1 MKVYLVGGA
10 VRDKLLG
17 IPVKEKDWVVVGSTP
32 QEMRDKGYK
41 QVGKDF
47 PVFINPKTGEEYAL
61 ARTERKSG
69 HGYTGFEFDTN
80 PNVTLEEDLA
90 RRDLTINAI
99 AQDEDGTLIDPFN
112 GQEDIKNKKLRHVS
126 DAFSEDPLRVLR
138 VARFKANLKNF
149 EITKETLQKIEKVII
164 SNEMKYLTGERIWL
178 ELIKSHDP
186 LRFFFALKDISPE
199 TLLDIFP
206 HATIKSDKQPSIDPY
221 TGDITH
227 DEIKYM
233 TKEEE
238 DRVFD
243 RRMVDHPDYLDWPKY
258 VQISYLLWLFVPP
271 DSNAVDVALENIS
284 APNECKELSKLLY
297 FNVLVGFELNE
308 SFEET
313 IKSRFRDVF
322 KYDNFSQG
330 EKMRIDLALLF
341 TWRAVARLK
350 NSVNTNILILDE
362 VFDSSLDSQGTDD
375 FLKLLNALNEK
386 TNAFIISHKGD
397 QLYDKFE
404 EVIRF
409 EKSLELETSH
419 LTRISGLPIGKIF
432 VHKITLVFVG
442 SPLATPYLK
451 EITDSLFEEGKIR
464 MGKKSKNK
472 AKLLRN
478 FLLCLF
484 TRLI

>member
-149 EITKETLQKIEKVII
+149 EITKETLQKIEKVIT

-206 HATIKSDKQPSIDPY
+206 HATIKSSKQPSIDPY
-221 TGDITH
+221 TGDIIH

-233 TKEEE
+233 TKEEV

-243 RRMVDHPDYLDWPKY
+243 RRMVNHPDYLDWPKY
-258 VQISYLLWLFVPP
+258 VQISYLLWQFVPP
-271 DSNAVDVALENIS
+271 DSKAMDVALENIS

-297 FNVLVGFELNE
+297 FNLLVFELNE
-308 SFEET
+308 IEPDGLLRFIKKLDIRKEE
-313 IKSRFRDVF
+313 
-322 KYDNFSQG
+322 
-330 EKMRIDLALLF
+330 
-341 TWRAVARLK
+341 RLK
-350 NSVNTNILILDE
+350 NYLMIKKGEHDIYN
-362 VFDSSLDSQGTDD
+362 
-375 FLKLLNALNEK
+375 KLLIEDLICDIKSFKLDNKDQNKSGEEIQKIVENA
-386 TNAFIISHKGD
+386 H
-397 QLYDKFE
+397 
-404 EVIRF
+404 
-409 EKSLELETSH
+409 LEIVNKH
-419 LTRISGLPIGKIF
+419 LDMCKKIF
-432 VHKITLVFVG
+432 
-442 SPLATPYLK
+442 
-451 EITDSLFEEGKIR
+451 
-464 MGKKSKNK
+464 KK
-472 AKLLRN
+472 
-478 FLLCLF
+478 
-484 TRLI
+484 

>member
-1 MKVYLVGGA
+1 MFNFKKQDRFLQKNFRKEVMKVYLVGGA

-149 EITKETLQKIEKVII
+149 EITKETLQKIEKVVT

-271 DSNAVDVALENIS
+271 DSNAMDVALENIS

-308 SFEET
+308 IEPDGLLRFIKKLDIRKEE
-313 IKSRFRDVF
+313 
-322 KYDNFSQG
+322 
-330 EKMRIDLALLF
+330 
-341 TWRAVARLK
+341 RLK
-350 NSVNTNILILDE
+350 NYLMIKKGEHDIYN
-362 VFDSSLDSQGTDD
+362 
-375 FLKLLNALNEK
+375 KLLIEDLICDIKSFKLDNKDQKKSGEEIQKIVENA
-386 TNAFIISHKGD
+386 H
-397 QLYDKFE
+397 
-404 EVIRF
+404 
-409 EKSLELETSH
+409 LEIVNKH
-419 LTRISGLPIGKIF
+419 LDMCKKIF
-432 VHKITLVFVG
+432 
-442 SPLATPYLK
+442 
-451 EITDSLFEEGKIR
+451 
-464 MGKKSKNK
+464 KK
-472 AKLLRN
+472 
-478 FLLCLF
+478 
-484 TRLI
+484 

>member
-233 TKEEE
+233 TKEEV

-243 RRMVDHPDYLDWPKY
+243 RRMVNHPDYLDWPKY
-258 VQISYLLWLFVPP
+258 VQISYLLWQFVPP
-271 DSNAVDVALENIS
+271 DSKAMDVALENIS

-297 FNVLVGFELNE
+297 FNLLVFELNE
-308 SFEET
+308 IEPDGLLRFIKKLDIRKEE
-313 IKSRFRDVF
+313 
-322 KYDNFSQG
+322 
-330 EKMRIDLALLF
+330 
-341 TWRAVARLK
+341 RLK
-350 NSVNTNILILDE
+350 NYLMIKKGEHDIYN
-362 VFDSSLDSQGTDD
+362 
-375 FLKLLNALNEK
+375 KLLIEDLICDIKSFKLDNKDQNKSGEEIQKIVENA
-386 TNAFIISHKGD
+386 H
-397 QLYDKFE
+397 
-404 EVIRF
+404 
-409 EKSLELETSH
+409 LEIVNKH
-419 LTRISGLPIGKIF
+419 LDMCKKIF
-432 VHKITLVFVG
+432 
-442 SPLATPYLK
+442 
-451 EITDSLFEEGKIR
+451 
-464 MGKKSKNK
+464 KK
-472 AKLLRN
+472 
-478 FLLCLF
+478 
-484 TRLI
+484 

>member
-221 TGDITH
+221 TGDIIH

-233 TKEEE
+233 TKEEV

-243 RRMVDHPDYLDWPKY
+243 RRMVNHPDYLDWPKY
-258 VQISYLLWLFVPP
+258 VQISYLLWQFVPP
-271 DSNAVDVALENIS
+271 DSKAMDVALENIS

-297 FNVLVGFELNE
+297 FNLLVFELNE
-308 SFEET
+308 IEPDGLLRFIKKLDIRKEE
-313 IKSRFRDVF
+313 
-322 KYDNFSQG
+322 
-330 EKMRIDLALLF
+330 
-341 TWRAVARLK
+341 RLK
-350 NSVNTNILILDE
+350 NYLMIKKGEHDIYN
-362 VFDSSLDSQGTDD
+362 
-375 FLKLLNALNEK
+375 KLLIEDLICDIKSFKLDNK
-386 TNAFIISHKGD
+386 D
-397 QLYDKFE
+397 Q
-404 EVIRF
+404 
-409 EKSLELETSH
+409 
-419 LTRISGLPIGKIF
+419 
-432 VHKITLVFVG
+432 
-442 SPLATPYLK
+442 
-451 EITDSLFEEGKIR
+451 
-464 MGKKSKNK
+464 KKSGEEIQKIVENAHLEIVNK
-472 AKLLRN
+472 HLDMCKKT
-478 FLLCLF
+478 FKK
-484 TRLI
+484 

>member
-99 AQDEDGTLIDPFN
+99 AQDENGTLIDPFN

-221 TGDITH
+221 TGDIIH
-227 DEIKYM
+227 NEIKYM

-243 RRMVDHPDYLDWPKY
+243 RRMVNHPDYLDWPKY
-258 VQISYLLWLFVPP
+258 VQISYLLWQFVPP
-271 DSNAVDVALENIS
+271 DSKAMDVALENIS

-297 FNVLVGFELNE
+297 FNLLVFELNE
-308 SFEET
+308 IEPDGLLRFIKKLDIRKEE
-313 IKSRFRDVF
+313 
-322 KYDNFSQG
+322 
-330 EKMRIDLALLF
+330 
-341 TWRAVARLK
+341 RLK
-350 NSVNTNILILDE
+350 NYLMIKKGEHDIYN
-362 VFDSSLDSQGTDD
+362 
-375 FLKLLNALNEK
+375 KLLIEDLICDIKSFKLDNKDQNKSGEEIQKIVENAHLEIVNKHLDMCKK
-386 TNAFIISHKGD
+386 TF
-397 QLYDKFE
+397 
-404 EVIRF
+404 
-409 EKSLELETSH
+409 
-419 LTRISGLPIGKIF
+419 
-432 VHKITLVFVG
+432 
-442 SPLATPYLK
+442 
-451 EITDSLFEEGKIR
+451 
-464 MGKKSKNK
+464 KK
-472 AKLLRN
+472 
-478 FLLCLF
+478 
-484 TRLI
+484 

>member
-258 VQISYLLWLFVPP
+258 VQISYLLWQFVPP
-271 DSNAVDVALENIS
+271 DSNAMDVALENIS

-308 SFEET
+308 IEPDGLLRFIKKLDIRKEE
-313 IKSRFRDVF
+313 
-322 KYDNFSQG
+322 
-330 EKMRIDLALLF
+330 
-341 TWRAVARLK
+341 RLK
-350 NSVNTNILILDE
+350 NYLMIKKGEHDIYN
-362 VFDSSLDSQGTDD
+362 
-375 FLKLLNALNEK
+375 KLLIEDLICDIKSFKLDNKDQKKSGEEIQKIVENA
-386 TNAFIISHKGD
+386 H
-397 QLYDKFE
+397 
-404 EVIRF
+404 
-409 EKSLELETSH
+409 LEIVNKH
-419 LTRISGLPIGKIF
+419 LDMCKKIF
-432 VHKITLVFVG
+432 
-442 SPLATPYLK
+442 
-451 EITDSLFEEGKIR
+451 
-464 MGKKSKNK
+464 KK
-472 AKLLRN
+472 
-478 FLLCLF
+478 
-484 TRLI
+484 

>member
-32 QEMRDKGYK
+32 QEMKDKGYK

-149 EITKETLQKIEKVII
+149 EITKETLQKIEKVVT

-221 TGDITH
+221 TGDIIH
-227 DEIKYM
+227 DEIKFM
-233 TKEEE
+233 TKEEV

-243 RRMVDHPDYLDWPKY
+243 RRMVNHPDYLDWPKY
-258 VQISYLLWLFVPP
+258 VQISYLLWQFVPP
-271 DSNAVDVALENIS
+271 DSKAMDVALENIS

-297 FNVLVGFELNE
+297 FNLLVFELNE
-308 SFEET
+308 IEPDGLLRFIKKLDIRKEE
-313 IKSRFRDVF
+313 
-322 KYDNFSQG
+322 
-330 EKMRIDLALLF
+330 
-341 TWRAVARLK
+341 RLK
-350 NSVNTNILILDE
+350 NYLMIKKGEHDIYN
-362 VFDSSLDSQGTDD
+362 
-375 FLKLLNALNEK
+375 KLLIEDLICDIKSFKLDNKDQNKSGEEIQKIVENAHLEIVNKHLDMCKK
-386 TNAFIISHKGD
+386 TF
-397 QLYDKFE
+397 
-404 EVIRF
+404 
-409 EKSLELETSH
+409 
-419 LTRISGLPIGKIF
+419 
-432 VHKITLVFVG
+432 
-442 SPLATPYLK
+442 
-451 EITDSLFEEGKIR
+451 
-464 MGKKSKNK
+464 KK
-472 AKLLRN
+472 
-478 FLLCLF
+478 
-484 TRLI
+484 

>member
-206 HATIKSDKQPSIDPY
+206 HATIKSDKQPSIDPH
-221 TGDITH
+221 TDDIIH
-227 DEIKYM
+227 NEIKYM

-271 DSNAVDVALENIS
+271 DSNDMDVAIENIC

-308 SFEET
+308 IEPDGLLRFIKKLDIRKEE
-313 IKSRFRDVF
+313 
-322 KYDNFSQG
+322 
-330 EKMRIDLALLF
+330 
-341 TWRAVARLK
+341 RLK
-350 NSVNTNILILDE
+350 NYLMIKKGEHDIYN
-362 VFDSSLDSQGTDD
+362 
-375 FLKLLNALNEK
+375 KLLIEDLICDIKSFKLDNK
-386 TNAFIISHKGD
+386 D
-397 QLYDKFE
+397 Q
-404 EVIRF
+404 
-409 EKSLELETSH
+409 
-419 LTRISGLPIGKIF
+419 
-432 VHKITLVFVG
+432 
-442 SPLATPYLK
+442 
-451 EITDSLFEEGKIR
+451 
-464 MGKKSKNK
+464 KKSGEEIQKIVENAHLEIVNK
-472 AKLLRN
+472 HLDMCKKT
-478 FLLCLF
+478 FKK
-484 TRLI
+484 

>member
-271 DSNAVDVALENIS
+271 DSNAMDVALENIS

-308 SFEET
+308 IEPDGLLRFIKKLDIRKEE
-313 IKSRFRDVF
+313 
-322 KYDNFSQG
+322 
-330 EKMRIDLALLF
+330 
-341 TWRAVARLK
+341 RLK
-350 NSVNTNILILDE
+350 NYLMIKKGEHDIYN
-362 VFDSSLDSQGTDD
+362 
-375 FLKLLNALNEK
+375 KLLIEDLICDIKSFKLDNK
-386 TNAFIISHKGD
+386 D
-397 QLYDKFE
+397 Q
-404 EVIRF
+404 
-409 EKSLELETSH
+409 
-419 LTRISGLPIGKIF
+419 
-432 VHKITLVFVG
+432 
-442 SPLATPYLK
+442 
-451 EITDSLFEEGKIR
+451 
-464 MGKKSKNK
+464 KKSGEEIQKIVENAHLEIVNK
-472 AKLLRN
+472 HLDMCKKT
-478 FLLCLF
+478 FKK
-484 TRLI
+484 

>member
-149 EITKETLQKIEKVII
+149 EITKETLQKIEKVIT

-221 TGDITH
+221 TGDIIH

-233 TKEEE
+233 TKEEV

-243 RRMVDHPDYLDWPKY
+243 RRMVNHPDYLDWPKY
-258 VQISYLLWLFVPP
+258 VQISYLLWQFVPP
-271 DSNAVDVALENIS
+271 DSKAMDVALENIS
-284 APNECKELSKLLY
+284 APNECKELSKLLHL
-297 FNVLVGFELNE
+297 NLLVFELNE
-308 SFEET
+308 IEPDGLLRFIKKLDIRKEE
-313 IKSRFRDVF
+313 
-322 KYDNFSQG
+322 
-330 EKMRIDLALLF
+330 
-341 TWRAVARLK
+341 RLK
-350 NSVNTNILILDE
+350 NYLIIKKGEHDIYN
-362 VFDSSLDSQGTDD
+362 
-375 FLKLLNALNEK
+375 KLLIEDLICDIKSFKLDNKDQNKSGEEIQKIVENAHLEIVNKHLDMCKK
-386 TNAFIISHKGD
+386 TF
-397 QLYDKFE
+397 
-404 EVIRF
+404 
-409 EKSLELETSH
+409 
-419 LTRISGLPIGKIF
+419 
-432 VHKITLVFVG
+432 
-442 SPLATPYLK
+442 
-451 EITDSLFEEGKIR
+451 
-464 MGKKSKNK
+464 KK
-472 AKLLRN
+472 
-478 FLLCLF
+478 
-484 TRLI
+484 

>member
-149 EITKETLQKIEKVII
+149 EITKETLQKIEKVIT

-206 HATIKSDKQPSIDPY
+206 HATIKSDKQPSINPY

-258 VQISYLLWLFVPP
+258 VQISYLLWQFVPP
-271 DSNAVDVALENIS
+271 DSKAMDVALENIS

-297 FNVLVGFELNE
+297 FNLLVFELNE
-308 SFEET
+308 IEPDGLLRFIKKLDIRKEE
-313 IKSRFRDVF
+313 
-322 KYDNFSQG
+322 
-330 EKMRIDLALLF
+330 
-341 TWRAVARLK
+341 RLK
-350 NSVNTNILILDE
+350 NYLMIKKGEHDIYN
-362 VFDSSLDSQGTDD
+362 
-375 FLKLLNALNEK
+375 KLLIEDLICDIKSFKLDNKDQNKSGEEIQKIVENA
-386 TNAFIISHKGD
+386 H
-397 QLYDKFE
+397 
-404 EVIRF
+404 
-409 EKSLELETSH
+409 LEIVNKH
-419 LTRISGLPIGKIF
+419 LDMCKKIF
-432 VHKITLVFVG
+432 
-442 SPLATPYLK
+442 
-451 EITDSLFEEGKIR
+451 
-464 MGKKSKNK
+464 KK
-472 AKLLRN
+472 
-478 FLLCLF
+478 
-484 TRLI
+484 

>member
-149 EITKETLQKIEKVII
+149 EITKETLQKIEKVIT

-221 TGDITH
+221 TGDIIH

-258 VQISYLLWLFVPP
+258 VQISYLFWLFVPP
-271 DSNAVDVALENIS
+271 DSKAMDVALKNIN

-297 FNVLVGFELNE
+297 FDLQVSELNE
-308 SFEET
+308 VEPDGLLRFIKKLDIRKEERFKNYLMIKKGEHDIYNKLLIEDLICD
-313 IKSRFRDVF
+313 IKSF
-322 KYDNFSQG
+322 KLDNKEQNKSG
-330 EKMRIDLALLF
+330 EEIQKIVENAHLEI
-341 TWRAVARLK
+341 
-350 NSVNTNILILDE
+350 VNKHLDMC
-362 VFDSSLDSQGTDD
+362 
-375 FLKLLNALNEK
+375 K
-386 TNAFIISHKGD
+386 
-397 QLYDKFE
+397 
-404 EVIRF
+404 
-409 EKSLELETSH
+409 
-419 LTRISGLPIGKIF
+419 KIF
-432 VHKITLVFVG
+432 
-442 SPLATPYLK
+442 
-451 EITDSLFEEGKIR
+451 
-464 MGKKSKNK
+464 KK
-472 AKLLRN
+472 
-478 FLLCLF
+478 
-484 TRLI
+484 

>member
-149 EITKETLQKIEKVII
+149 EITKETLQKIEKVVT

-186 LRFFFALKDISPE
+186 IRFFFALKDISPE

-221 TGDITH
+221 TGDIIH
-227 DEIKYM
+227 NEIKYM

-243 RRMVDHPDYLDWPKY
+243 RRMVNHPDYLDWPKY
-258 VQISYLLWLFVPP
+258 VQISYLLWQFVPP
-271 DSNAVDVALENIS
+271 DSKAMDVALENIS

-297 FNVLVGFELNE
+297 FNLLVFELNE
-308 SFEET
+308 IEPDGLLRFIKKLDIRKEE
-313 IKSRFRDVF
+313 
-322 KYDNFSQG
+322 
-330 EKMRIDLALLF
+330 
-341 TWRAVARLK
+341 RLK
-350 NSVNTNILILDE
+350 NYLMIKKGEHDIYN
-362 VFDSSLDSQGTDD
+362 
-375 FLKLLNALNEK
+375 KLLIEDLICDIKSFKLDNKDQNKSGEEIQKIVENAHLEIVNKHLDMCKK
-386 TNAFIISHKGD
+386 TF
-397 QLYDKFE
+397 
-404 EVIRF
+404 
-409 EKSLELETSH
+409 
-419 LTRISGLPIGKIF
+419 
-432 VHKITLVFVG
+432 
-442 SPLATPYLK
+442 
-451 EITDSLFEEGKIR
+451 
-464 MGKKSKNK
+464 KK
-472 AKLLRN
+472 
-478 FLLCLF
+478 
-484 TRLI
+484 

>member
-221 TGDITH
+221 TGDIIH

-233 TKEEE
+233 TKEEV

-243 RRMVDHPDYLDWPKY
+243 RRMVNHPDYLDWPKY
-258 VQISYLLWLFVPP
+258 VQISYLLWQFVPP
-271 DSNAVDVALENIS
+271 DSKAMDVALENIS

-297 FNVLVGFELNE
+297 FNLLVFELNE
-308 SFEET
+308 IEPDGLLRFIKKLDIRKEE
-313 IKSRFRDVF
+313 
-322 KYDNFSQG
+322 
-330 EKMRIDLALLF
+330 
-341 TWRAVARLK
+341 RLK
-350 NSVNTNILILDE
+350 NYLIIKKGEHDIYN
-362 VFDSSLDSQGTDD
+362 
-375 FLKLLNALNEK
+375 KLLIEDLICDIKSFKLDNKDQNKSGEEIQKIVENAHLEIVNKHLDMCKK
-386 TNAFIISHKGD
+386 TF
-397 QLYDKFE
+397 
-404 EVIRF
+404 
-409 EKSLELETSH
+409 
-419 LTRISGLPIGKIF
+419 
-432 VHKITLVFVG
+432 
-442 SPLATPYLK
+442 
-451 EITDSLFEEGKIR
+451 
-464 MGKKSKNK
+464 KK
-472 AKLLRN
+472 
-478 FLLCLF
+478 
-484 TRLI
+484 

>member
-206 HATIKSDKQPSIDPY
+206 HATIKSNKQPSIDAY
-221 TGDITH
+221 TGDIIH

-233 TKEEE
+233 TKEEV

-243 RRMVDHPDYLDWPKY
+243 RRMVNHPDYLDWPKY
-258 VQISYLLWLFVPP
+258 VQISYLLWQFVPP
-271 DSNAVDVALENIS
+271 DSKAMDVALENIS

-308 SFEET
+308 IEPDGLLRFIKKLDIRKEE
-313 IKSRFRDVF
+313 
-322 KYDNFSQG
+322 
-330 EKMRIDLALLF
+330 
-341 TWRAVARLK
+341 RLK
-350 NSVNTNILILDE
+350 NYLIIKKGEHDIYN
-362 VFDSSLDSQGTDD
+362 
-375 FLKLLNALNEK
+375 KLLIEDLICDIKSFKLDNKDQNKSGEEIQKIVENAHLEIVNEHLDMCKK
-386 TNAFIISHKGD
+386 TF
-397 QLYDKFE
+397 
-404 EVIRF
+404 
-409 EKSLELETSH
+409 
-419 LTRISGLPIGKIF
+419 
-432 VHKITLVFVG
+432 
-442 SPLATPYLK
+442 
-451 EITDSLFEEGKIR
+451 
-464 MGKKSKNK
+464 KK
-472 AKLLRN
+472 
-478 FLLCLF
+478 
-484 TRLI
+484 

>member
-149 EITKETLQKIEKVII
+149 EITKETLQKIEKVVT

-271 DSNAVDVALENIS
+271 DSNAMDVALENIS

-308 SFEET
+308 IEPDGLLRFIKKLDIRKEE
-313 IKSRFRDVF
+313 
-322 KYDNFSQG
+322 
-330 EKMRIDLALLF
+330 
-341 TWRAVARLK
+341 RLK
-350 NSVNTNILILDE
+350 NYLIIKKGEHDIYN
-362 VFDSSLDSQGTDD
+362 
-375 FLKLLNALNEK
+375 KLLIEDLICDIKSFKLDNKDQNKSGEEIQKIVENAHLEIVNKHLDMCKK
-386 TNAFIISHKGD
+386 TF
-397 QLYDKFE
+397 
-404 EVIRF
+404 
-409 EKSLELETSH
+409 
-419 LTRISGLPIGKIF
+419 
-432 VHKITLVFVG
+432 
-442 SPLATPYLK
+442 
-451 EITDSLFEEGKIR
+451 
-464 MGKKSKNK
+464 KK
-472 AKLLRN
+472 
-478 FLLCLF
+478 
-484 TRLI
+484 

>member
-221 TGDITH
+221 TGDIIH

-233 TKEEE
+233 TKEEV

-243 RRMVDHPDYLDWPKY
+243 RRMVNHPDYLDWPKY
-258 VQISYLLWLFVPP
+258 VQISYLLWQFVPP
-271 DSNAVDVALENIS
+271 DSKAMDVALENIS

-308 SFEET
+308 IEPDGLLRFIKKLDIRKEE
-313 IKSRFRDVF
+313 
-322 KYDNFSQG
+322 
-330 EKMRIDLALLF
+330 
-341 TWRAVARLK
+341 RLK
-350 NSVNTNILILDE
+350 NYLMIKKGEHDIYN
-362 VFDSSLDSQGTDD
+362 
-375 FLKLLNALNEK
+375 KLLIEDLICDIKSFKLDNKDQNKSGEEIQKIVENAHLEIVNKHLDMCKK
-386 TNAFIISHKGD
+386 TF
-397 QLYDKFE
+397 
-404 EVIRF
+404 
-409 EKSLELETSH
+409 
-419 LTRISGLPIGKIF
+419 
-432 VHKITLVFVG
+432 
-442 SPLATPYLK
+442 
-451 EITDSLFEEGKIR
+451 
-464 MGKKSKNK
+464 KK
-472 AKLLRN
+472 
-478 FLLCLF
+478 
-484 TRLI
+484 

>member
-149 EITKETLQKIEKVII
+149 EITKETLQKIEKVVT

-178 ELIKSHDP
+178 ELTKSHDP

-206 HATIKSDKQPSIDPY
+206 YATIKSSKQPSIDPY

-233 TKEEE
+233 TKEEV

-243 RRMVDHPDYLDWPKY
+243 RRMLNHPDYLDWPKY
-258 VQISYLLWLFVPP
+258 VQISYLLWQFVPP
-271 DSNAVDVALENIS
+271 DSKAMDVALENIS

-297 FNVLVGFELNE
+297 FDLQVSELNE
-308 SFEET
+308 VEPDGLLRFIKKLDIRKEERFKNYLMIKKGEHDIYNKLLIEDLICD
-313 IKSRFRDVF
+313 IKSF
-322 KYDNFSQG
+322 KLDNKDQNKSG
-330 EKMRIDLALLF
+330 EEIQKIVENAHLEIVNKHLDMCKKKF
-341 TWRAVARLK
+341 K
-350 NSVNTNILILDE
+350 N
-362 VFDSSLDSQGTDD
+362 
-375 FLKLLNALNEK
+375 
-386 TNAFIISHKGD
+386 
-397 QLYDKFE
+397 
-404 EVIRF
+404 
-409 EKSLELETSH
+409 
-419 LTRISGLPIGKIF
+419 
-432 VHKITLVFVG
+432 
-442 SPLATPYLK
+442 
-451 EITDSLFEEGKIR
+451 
-464 MGKKSKNK
+464 
-472 AKLLRN
+472 
-478 FLLCLF
+478 
-484 TRLI
+484 

>member
-17 IPVKEKDWVVVGSTP
+17 LPVKEKDWVVVGSTA
-32 QEMRDKGYK
+32 QEMKDKGYK

-69 HGYTGFEFDTN
+69 HGYAGFEFDTN

-112 GQEDIKNKKLRHVS
+112 GQEDIRNKKLRHVS

-149 EITKETLQKIEKVII
+149 EITKETLQKIEKVVT

-178 ELIKSHDP
+178 ELTKSHDP

-206 HATIKSDKQPSIDPY
+206 YATIKSSKQPSIDPY
-221 TGDITH
+221 TNDSKH
-227 DEIKYM
+227 EEIQYM

-238 DRVFD
+238 DLVFD
-243 RRMVDHPDYLDWPKY
+243 KRMVDHPDYLDWPKY
-258 VQISYLLWLFVPP
+258 VQISYLFWLFVPP
-271 DSNAVDVALENIS
+271 DSKAMDVALKNIN

-297 FNVLVGFELNE
+297 FNLLVFELNE
-308 SFEET
+308 IEPDGLLRFIKKLDIRKEE
-313 IKSRFRDVF
+313 
-322 KYDNFSQG
+322 
-330 EKMRIDLALLF
+330 
-341 TWRAVARLK
+341 RLK
-350 NSVNTNILILDE
+350 NYLMIKKGEYDIYNKLQIEDLLCDIKSFKLDNKDQNKSGE
-362 VFDSSLDSQGTDD
+362 EIQKIVENAHLEIVKKHLDMC
-375 FLKLLNALNEK
+375 K
-386 TNAFIISHKGD
+386 
-397 QLYDKFE
+397 
-404 EVIRF
+404 
-409 EKSLELETSH
+409 
-419 LTRISGLPIGKIF
+419 KIF
-432 VHKITLVFVG
+432 
-442 SPLATPYLK
+442 
-451 EITDSLFEEGKIR
+451 
-464 MGKKSKNK
+464 KK
-472 AKLLRN
+472 
-478 FLLCLF
+478 
-484 TRLI
+484 

>member
-112 GQEDIKNKKLRHVS
+112 GQEDIKNKKIRHVS

-206 HATIKSDKQPSIDPY
+206 YATIKSSKQPSIDPY

-243 RRMVDHPDYLDWPKY
+243 RRMVNHPDYLDWPKY

-271 DSNAVDVALENIS
+271 DSNAMDVALENIS

-297 FNVLVGFELNE
+297 FNLLVGFELNE
-308 SFEET
+308 IEPDGLLRFIKKLDIRKEERLKT
-313 IKSRFRDVF
+313 YLMIKKGEHDIYNKLLIEDLICDIKSF
-322 KYDNFSQG
+322 KLDNKDQNKSG
-330 EKMRIDLALLF
+330 EEIQKIVENAHLEI
-341 TWRAVARLK
+341 
-350 NSVNTNILILDE
+350 VNKHLDMC
-362 VFDSSLDSQGTDD
+362 
-375 FLKLLNALNEK
+375 K
-386 TNAFIISHKGD
+386 
-397 QLYDKFE
+397 
-404 EVIRF
+404 
-409 EKSLELETSH
+409 
-419 LTRISGLPIGKIF
+419 KIF
-432 VHKITLVFVG
+432 
-442 SPLATPYLK
+442 
-451 EITDSLFEEGKIR
+451 
-464 MGKKSKNK
+464 KN
-472 AKLLRN
+472 
-478 FLLCLF
+478 
-484 TRLI
+484 

>member
-149 EITKETLQKIEKVII
+149 EITKETLQKIEEVII

-271 DSNAVDVALENIS
+271 DSNAMDVALENIS

-308 SFEET
+308 IEPDGLLRFIKKLDIRKEE
-313 IKSRFRDVF
+313 
-322 KYDNFSQG
+322 
-330 EKMRIDLALLF
+330 
-341 TWRAVARLK
+341 RLK
-350 NSVNTNILILDE
+350 NYLMIKKGEHDIYN
-362 VFDSSLDSQGTDD
+362 
-375 FLKLLNALNEK
+375 KLLIEDLICDIKSFKLDNKDQNKSGEEIQKIVENA
-386 TNAFIISHKGD
+386 H
-397 QLYDKFE
+397 
-404 EVIRF
+404 
-409 EKSLELETSH
+409 LEIVNKH
-419 LTRISGLPIGKIF
+419 LDMCKKIF
-432 VHKITLVFVG
+432 
-442 SPLATPYLK
+442 
-451 EITDSLFEEGKIR
+451 
-464 MGKKSKNK
+464 KK
-472 AKLLRN
+472 
-478 FLLCLF
+478 
-484 TRLI
+484 

>member
-149 EITKETLQKIEKVII
+149 EITKETLQKIEKVIT

-206 HATIKSDKQPSIDPY
+206 YATIKSSKQPSIDPY
-221 TGDITH
+221 TGDIIH

-258 VQISYLLWLFVPP
+258 VQISYLLWQFVPP
-271 DSNAVDVALENIS
+271 DSKAMDVALENIS

-297 FNVLVGFELNE
+297 FNLLVFELNE
-308 SFEET
+308 IEPDGLLRFIKKLDIRKEE
-313 IKSRFRDVF
+313 
-322 KYDNFSQG
+322 
-330 EKMRIDLALLF
+330 
-341 TWRAVARLK
+341 RLK
-350 NSVNTNILILDE
+350 NYLMIKKGEHDIYN
-362 VFDSSLDSQGTDD
+362 
-375 FLKLLNALNEK
+375 KLLIEDLICDIKSFKLDNKDQNKSGEEIQKIVENAHLEIVNKHLDMCKK
-386 TNAFIISHKGD
+386 TF
-397 QLYDKFE
+397 
-404 EVIRF
+404 
-409 EKSLELETSH
+409 
-419 LTRISGLPIGKIF
+419 
-432 VHKITLVFVG
+432 
-442 SPLATPYLK
+442 
-451 EITDSLFEEGKIR
+451 
-464 MGKKSKNK
+464 KK
-472 AKLLRN
+472 
-478 FLLCLF
+478 
-484 TRLI
+484 